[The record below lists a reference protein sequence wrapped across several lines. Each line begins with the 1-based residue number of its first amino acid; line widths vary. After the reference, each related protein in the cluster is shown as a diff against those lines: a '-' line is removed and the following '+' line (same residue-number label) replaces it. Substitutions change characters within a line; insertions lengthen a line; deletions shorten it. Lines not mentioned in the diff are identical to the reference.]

1 MSRESIGLKPE
12 LQQYLLSVSL
22 PEHPVLA
29 ELREET
35 SKLEQRN
42 MQIAPEQGHFMAFLV
57 RALGV
62 SRILEVGTFT
72 GYSALSMALAAG
84 DGARLVCCDV
94 SEEWTAIARRYWKK
108 AGVESRIELRLGPG
122 LGTLD
127 QLVAEGATFDF
138 AFIDADKGNYA
149 GYYERCLRLVRQGG
163 VIAVDNT
170 LWSGKVAD
178 PAATDADT
186 AAIREFNAL
195 VARDPRVTA
204 SVTPIGDGLTLLLR
218 S

>member
-1 MSRESIGLKPE
+1 MSRESIGLTPE
-12 LQQYLLSVSL
+12 LQQYLLSVSP

-57 RALGV
+57 RALGA

-94 SEEWTAIARRYWKK
+94 SEQWTAIARRYWKK
-108 AGVESRIELRLGPG
+108 AGADARIELRLGPA
-122 LGTLD
+122 LATLD
-127 QLVAEGATFDF
+127 QLVADGATFDF
-138 AFIDADKGNYA
+138 AFVDADKPNYA
-149 GYYERCLRLVRQGG
+149 GYYERCLTLVRQGG

-178 PAATDADT
+178 ASVTDADT
-186 AAIREFNAL
+186 VAIRDFNAM
-195 VARDPRVTA
+195 VAGDDRVTTV
-204 SVTPIGDGLTLLLR
+204 VTPVGDGLTLLLKP
-218 S
+218 